1 MPGDFRPS
9 NSKFA
14 GSILAACI
22 VGLFGALGIAF
33 VSAASGGDPVITLGV
48 ILGGACGL
56 FLVIWLLNTTSNVSP
71 RACYNWVFSK
81 NARPKADYE
90 PRRKRTKKEDYGTQT
105 PASAEEV
112 KDLKDGLRNWVPSNT
127 REGRSQLKE

>member
-56 FLVIWLLNTTSNVSP
+56 FLIIWLLNTTSNVSP
-71 RACYNWVFSK
+71 SACYHWVFSK

-90 PRRKRTKKEDYGTQT
+90 PRRKRTQKEDYGTQK

-112 KDLKDGLRNWVPSNT
+112 KDLKDGLRNWVPSKT
-127 REGRSQLKE
+127 REGRSHLKE